1 MVGAS
6 DVGVDWLGSNE
17 TKKTAFVIA
26 PETLAILMF
35 WSVSDGCD
43 QWGRLR
49 RWKSARIEVEKAAEG

>member
-26 PETLAILMF
+26 PETLAILIF

-49 RWKSARIEVEKAAEG
+49 R